1 MNRFAFLTLY
11 RSLSRHSLYAA
22 LNIGGLAIG
31 IAVFLSLG
39 LYVRFTTSFE
49 KWLPHHEQ
57 VYAVQTGWHVPG
69 PFEGEFL
76 STMPGLLEELK
87 GDFPEVVG
95 ARLGG
100 NTVSVIRNG
109 IGVRE
114 SLVLTDPNLLDVLS
128 FPIVRGG
135 ARNALSDPGNLLIN
149 ETLAR
154 KYFPDAD
161 PIGQNITIVFAGE
174 THIYRVAA
182 IFKDLPKATEIGDF
196 GLIAPFDAKTRT
208 DPLWY
213 HWGSLGAL
221 TFLRF
226 NTPAEARAFQERM
239 AAFVLR
245 HGKADLGS
253 DAPKVSLDLL
263 PITDMV
269 FQVPGRK
276 LTVTTL
282 GLVGLLTLL
291 IAIIN
296 YVNLATARAGL
307 RAREVAMRKVM
318 GATYAALIG
327 QYLGEAIAVT
337 GLAALIGL
345 ALAELGLPLINAA
358 AGLSLTIPYAEV
370 ILALVVLTVI
380 VGALGGL
387 YPAILLARIPAAQV
401 LASTRLSGG
410 GRLSGRV
417 REGLVVFQFTLA
429 VAFLIG
435 TLVLFA
441 QTRYVRQTDLG
452 FRRDGLVFVS
462 SLSSR
467 SLTDAQRASLIAA
480 FRTVLAVRSLT
491 FADAAAGD
499 DDSNTNINN
508 VHVPGR
514 PGDGPVLQEG
524 IVGSDFFSTYGARLI
539 AGRVFDARHGGDD
552 TIGRAKTDPRNIVI
566 NRRAAP
572 ALGFRSP
579 EEAIGKT
586 VGGGGRDAP
595 LTIIGVVE
603 NLRFSSPRDPV
614 NPTYYEYISQ
624 PRTGVIASLRISGD
638 PRAAIAA
645 LRAQWLRITPQIEFD
660 AQTTDQGLAQYYK
673 NDDRDF
679 RLFTIGSV
687 LAVLIGCIGLWGL
700 ASFNTARRVKE
711 IGLRKTL
718 GASSTDIVRLLVVQF
733 LRPVLIANLIA
744 WPLAW
749 VAMSKWLAGFD
760 DRIALSPLYF
770 IVATLLAVAIAAL
783 TVIGQ
788 SLSAARAT
796 PAWALRHE

>member
-1 MNRFAFLTLY
+1 VNRFALLTVY

-22 LNIGGLAIG
+22 LNIGGLAVG
-31 IAVFLSLG
+31 IAVFLALG

-49 KWLPHHEQ
+49 KWLPHHDQ
-57 VYAVQTGWHVPG
+57 IYVVQTGWHVPG
-69 PFEGEFL
+69 PFVGDWPA
-76 STMPGLLEELK
+76 TMPGLLEELK

-95 ARLGG
+95 ARLDG

-114 SLVLTDPNLLDVLS
+114 SLDRTDPSLLDVLS
-128 FPIVRGG
+128 LPIVRGQ
-135 ARNALSDPGNLLIN
+135 AKNALSDPGNLLIN

-161 PIGQNITIVFAGE
+161 AIGQNITIVFAGE

-196 GLIAPFDAKTRT
+196 GLIVPFDAKART
-208 DPLWY
+208 TPLWY
-213 HWGSLGAL
+213 HWGSVGVQ

-226 NTPAEARAFQERM
+226 NTPAEARAFQGQM
-239 AAFVLR
+239 PAFVLR
-245 HGKADLGS
+245 HGKADLGA
-253 DAPKVSLDLL
+253 DAAKMSLDLL
-263 PITDMV
+263 PIRDTV
-269 FQVPGRK
+269 FLVPGRK

-318 GATYAALIG
+318 GATRAALIG

-358 AGLSLTIPYAEV
+358 GALSLTIPYAEV
-370 ILALVVLTVI
+370 IPALAVLTVI
-380 VGALGGL
+380 AGALGGL

-410 GRLSGRV
+410 GRLSGHV

-441 QTRYVRQTDLG
+441 QTRHVRQTDLG
-452 FRRDGLVFVS
+452 FRHDGLVSVG

-480 FRTVLAVRSLT
+480 FRTIPAVRSQT

-514 PGDGPVLQEG
+514 PGNGPVLQEG
-524 IVGSDFFSTYGARLI
+524 VVGPDFFSTYGARLI
-539 AGRVFDARHGGDD
+539 AGRVFDASHGGDD
-552 TIGRAKTDPRNIVI
+552 TIGRTKTDPRNIVI
-566 NRRAAP
+566 NRRAVTV
-572 ALGFRSP
+572 LGFRSP

-586 VGGGGRDAP
+586 VGGGGDAP

-603 NLRFSSPRDPV
+603 NVRFFSPRDPV

-624 PRTGVIASLRISGD
+624 PQTRVIATLRISGD
-638 PRAAIAA
+638 PRAVIAA
-645 LRAQWLRITPQIEFD
+645 LRAQWLRFTPQIEFD
-660 AQTTDQGLAQYYK
+660 AQTTNQGLAKYYK

-687 LAVLIGCIGLWGL
+687 LAVLIGCVGLWGL
-700 ASFNTARRVKE
+700 ASFNTTRRVKE
-711 IGLRKTL
+711 IGIRKTL
-718 GASSTDIVRLLVVQF
+718 GASSADIVKLLVGQF

-749 VAMSKWLAGFD
+749 VAMSRWLAGFD

-770 IVATLLAVAIAAL
+770 IAATILAVAIAAL